1 MATPLT
7 NDKADEIIVALN
19 AVTAELKECLKT
31 AAPVAAP
38 AAPGSGGGGGSVT
51 STALPLSPPPPSST
65 IKLNLLLKVAD
76 AAATDIEECRIV
88 NTAPKDLPASR
99 KGEFWFTH
107 QVELTTNTGSG
118 IALISGGTIAIGAV
132 TFLKE
137 TGSADP
143 DAQNTKEIT
152 IQQEFVDN
160 IIKAIDDNTKGL
172 IENVYLKYD
181 ATNNPP
187 WSVVADDSEK
197 DKTIQLVPDI
207 VVGKGAV
214 ANKYII
220 SFEYESNFA
229 DGKQIQLMD
238 GKTGVTANA
247 DTITEINTG
256 LETVKSIPIIKGGKR
271 RRQTRRGG
279 KRYRRKSRRF
289 R

>member
-7 NDKADEIIVALN
+7 NDKADEIVKALD
-19 AVTAELKECLKT
+19 AVTAELKKCLET

-38 AAPGSGGGGGSVT
+38 AASGGASVAGGSI
-51 STALPLSPPPPSST
+51 SSSAALPPPPSN
-65 IKLNLLLKVAD
+65 IKLNLFLKVVNAD
-76 AAATDIEECRIV
+76 ATDIEECRIV

-107 QVELTTNTGSG
+107 QVEFTPNTGSG
-118 IALISGGTIAIGAV
+118 IALIGAGTIAIGAG

-152 IQQEFVDN
+152 IQQEFVEN
-160 IIKAIDDNTKGL
+160 IIKAIDDNTKGK
-172 IENVYLKYD
+172 IDGVYLKYD

-187 WSVVADDSEK
+187 SWSVVADDSEK

-207 VVGKGAV
+207 VVGKGAD

-220 SFEYESNFA
+220 SFEDESNFA
-229 DGKQIQLMD
+229 VDKQIKLTD
-238 GKTGVTANA
+238 GITEVTAIKETIKQINA
-247 DTITEINTG
+247 G
-256 LETVKSIPIIKGGKR
+256 LETVKTIPIIKGGRR
-271 RRQTRRGG
+271 RRQTRKGG